1 MNVKFSK
8 INFFLIFFVV
18 SIILSVLL
26 FILGNRTLDSG
37 ILVFIELIF
46 FIGFF
51 IFSGLKMKE
60 NGESLKKIFSFSS
73 LTSGFTAFV
82 IEVINFIVSKPY
94 IEKTIKGASYK
105 LPYTTYMIIVIVS
118 LVIAI
123 IFDILVSILFSY
135 IGLKLYK
142 DNLNKTDI

>member
-1 MNVKFSK
+1 
-8 INFFLIFFVV
+8 
-18 SIILSVLL
+18 
-26 FILGNRTLDSG
+26 
-37 ILVFIELIF
+37 
-46 FIGFF
+46 
-51 IFSGLKMKE
+51 MKE